1 MSFMANIL
9 LVDDL
14 AFVKVVE
21 KDILEKNG
29 HKVVGD
35 ASNGNTAVSL
45 YEELKPDLVIMDI
58 TMPEVN
64 GLEALERILK
74 INGSARVIMCSALGQ
89 QNLIVDAIEKGAKDF
104 IVKPFKAE
112 RLLSAIN
119 KALH

>member
-1 MSFMANIL
+1 MANIL